1 MDAAIVR
8 GELIVRQGRDDKEF
22 HFQRWVQA
30 RLNEAGIHYDDPRR
44 NSYPDLTLVDTPEG
58 IEVKGLA
65 TPGRD
70 ASFDGNSQI
79 ARPTHN
85 KRSIYYAFGRYPA
98 QPNGDAF
105 PVVDLVVVPGSF
117 LNADD
122 TYKHK
127 NRSVRGLGSYGDILL
142 RDRKMYVMPT
152 PLTLLDGV
160 EGTRTLLLPDGIDP
174 GGGFVKVGKITR
186 IEATKV
192 MVGYT
197 FDLTTRKLTST
208 YKKNPKA
215 GQKHHF
221 QAWRVVRPEGP
232 GARVV
237 LK

>member
-8 GELIVRQGRDDKEF
+8 GELIVREGRDDKEF

-30 RLNEAGIHYDDPRR
+30 RLSEANIHYDDPRR

-85 KRSIYYAFGRYPA
+85 RRSIYYAFGRYPA
-98 QPNGDAF
+98 QPSGNAF

-127 NRSVRGLGSYGDILL
+127 NTSTRGFGSYGDILL

-152 PLTLLDGV
+152 PLALLDGV
-160 EGTRTLLLPDGIDP
+160 EGTRTLLLTDDMELGDE
-174 GGGFVKVGKITR
+174 FVKVGKIIRVETSD
-186 IEATKV
+186 V
-192 MVGYT
+192 MVSYT
-197 FDLTTRKLTST
+197 FDFATHELKPT
-208 YKKNPKA
+208 YRKNPKA
-215 GQKHHF
+215 GQEHHF

-232 GARVV
+232 GTRVV
-237 LK
+237 LR